1 MKNDDV
7 DYFIESVGEQ
17 LSLIFL
23 TCTAT
28 LVAVGLV
35 LAIAL

>member
-1 MKNDDV
+1 MKSDDV

-28 LVAVGLV
+28 LVAVGLI
-35 LAIAL
+35 LAVAL

>member
-1 MKNDDV
+1 MKNDDA

-28 LVAVGLV
+28 LVAVGLI
-35 LAIAL
+35 LAVAL